1 MRPVPSPFRSPRR
14 VRITHMSDRPRGCH
28 GTGRLRITAQASAPR
43 AARLVISPAP
53 AGLWQTAATSAGRCD
68 CCSTPY
74 PRRDAHRLGLGRC
87 RLGAGPGTA
96 APGAVDDAR
105 RVAGARPDGSQV
117 PAGT

>member
-74 PRRDAHRLGLGRC
+74 PAGTPIVWDSVVAGWVLAGHR
-87 RLGAGPGTA
+87 GAGS
-96 APGAVDDAR
+96 R
-105 RVAGARPDGSQV
+105 R
-117 PAGT
+117 